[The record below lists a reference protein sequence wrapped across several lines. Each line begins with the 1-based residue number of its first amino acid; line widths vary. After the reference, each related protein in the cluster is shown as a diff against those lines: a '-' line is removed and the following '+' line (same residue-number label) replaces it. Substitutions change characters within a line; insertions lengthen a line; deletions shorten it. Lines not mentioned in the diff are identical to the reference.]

1 MPFLLFIAIPVLLSA
16 GLYSPMLNGFFQ
28 QDEWFGLSEF
38 IVHSHLS
45 GWDLLDYFF
54 RPSVAHF
61 TPLTIAVQ
69 HGLFFLFGLNYK
81 VWAIISLILHLAIV
95 FLVGMLF
102 NKLLNNKITTLVAT
116 LLFGLNF
123 AGVQATTWVVAN
135 IATQGSV
142 ILALFSL
149 VLFKKFLERKER
161 KRYYWAIV
169 LLIFSLLFKEITI
182 GVFLI
187 YGLILFWGD
196 RGKNRKFSYV
206 TLLVLGFYIL
216 LRLAMFFMP
225 GRVNTAVVTQSQSS
239 PKLVY
244 NLVTIP
250 LKSLSQSI
258 IPVEI
263 LRYLSDVVT
272 LRFPVSI
279 RGEIGSPAFEIF
291 SVKKVMEVFS
301 LGFSGLLLFLFFH
314 LIRYIKNKPYKG
326 LMVISIVWI
335 LVNSLIFSFAPE
347 RSGVVFTIDSRN
359 LYFISI
365 ATSLLLVFLGWY
377 SLTRSKLLGLIFLIV
392 VLLTN
397 VFYLQERIQN
407 QNKMGILRKRILSQ
421 IYKEH
426 PVLPSEI
433 IFFTQSNTS
442 YYGLPEKEKIMPF
455 QSGFGQTLLGW
466 YYSTEKLP
474 QGFFENR
481 LLWKITD
488 QGYQK
493 INGRGFGYFRDL
505 DKLKVVVEVN
515 KLSRESV
522 IAYSWNSK
530 TEALIDNSQEI
541 RDILFGK

>member
-1 MPFLLFIAIPVLLSA
+1 M
-16 GLYSPMLNGFFQ
+16 
-28 QDEWFGLSEF
+28 
-38 IVHSHLS
+38 
-45 GWDLLDYFF
+45 
-54 RPSVAHF
+54 
-61 TPLTIAVQ
+61 
-69 HGLFFLFGLNYK
+69 
-81 VWAIISLILHLAIV
+81 
-95 FLVGMLF
+95 
-102 NKLLNNKITTLVAT
+102 
-116 LLFGLNF
+116 
-123 AGVQATTWVVAN
+123 
-135 IATQGSV
+135 
-142 ILALFSL
+142 
-149 VLFKKFLERKER
+149 ERKER

-481 LLWKITD
+481 LLWEITD